1 MQAKDEIPDSQ
12 DASQCPLG
20 PTSVDSLSPTAEHGM
35 PAVGGHESFAAGTTL
50 DPAHPRQWDV
60 PVGSSS
66 ARVYRQLL
74 GLNPFKTSYL
84 SLYSSLHGWR
94 DRSIACG
101 GVLFAIAAGI
111 PLPLIG
117 VIFGHLISTFPPSE
131 ADLRTRIIQL
141 LCVAV
146 AFLVVTALYA
156 TLCSLTGEKIA
167 MRVRER
173 LLDCLLHIDQA
184 YLDTHDLDVTGLLSE
199 KVDVIHAGCSEK
211 VGIFIQSISYFV
223 AAFTVGFTLSPRL
236 TGYLLAAVMPTL
248 IIVTTITGRF
258 GSRYSKQTTTHGDR
272 ANAIVESALQSV
284 RVVQAFGIMD
294 ALCLKHSL
302 ILDGKVSASVRKAVV
317 AAVQVGAIY
326 FLAYSVNAL
335 AFYLGSHMAVAGEA
349 GGDAGTV
356 FAVVFLIL
364 DSSLVVAQFAPFLET
379 FAQAAAAQEVIQ
391 NLSEVR
397 DSARAA
403 TPHATRPHDL
413 RGSVVRFQDVSFVY
427 PARPTVKALNRLSLT
442 IQPGAFTA
450 LVGTSGGGKST
461 LVSLLTGTYGYAGSI
476 KIGTH
481 ELRDLDI
488 SDVRSQLA
496 VVEQDNELFTGTVSE
511 NICHGVRNQ
520 KLSASD
526 LAARCDEAVAGANI
540 DFLDALS
547 HGLQTRL
554 GDGVQLSG
562 GQRQRIC
569 LARALIRRPAIL
581 ILDEPT
587 AALDARS
594 ELAVMSAVHAA
605 VVAGVTVLMVA
616 HRLSTVLNADHVA
629 VFSDG
634 CVVEQGTPAAL
645 SDADGVFRSLLD
657 AQSTALSM
665 PESHESTES
674 LFKDTD
680 ADMDEIVETQQGNSI
695 LHVQSGDCGIA
706 RRTVVRH
713 VAANIQPDSAII
725 AVGLIA
731 SMVSGGLLLGEAIIF
746 GNLVSLLN
754 GGIDAPEFQRRAN
767 FFCLMFFVVG
777 CTGLVSWIACG
788 TAFGAAST
796 RSVGRIQRKVLRRL
810 LHMDM
815 QWYAA
820 PGRSVH
826 SLMSAFTKDSGDL
839 SCLSG
844 PALGTIF
851 TTLTSV
857 LGGVVLALC
866 VAWKIAIVL
875 LAAVPVMIAAGFIR
889 IRVLAQ
895 ADIRRRDA
903 YREATSLAAEACRN
917 RSTVTAFA
925 LESYMVE
932 EYRNALYRPYRRG
945 RLFAVTSNTILG
957 ISLSITYFVYALAY
971 WWGSRQ
977 VRNGSYTGKQFFT
990 VLPAMLFSAQ
1000 TAGQLFSLSPE
1011 IARAKAAAVAISKLL
1026 DSRPQILIDRDHV
1039 ETMQCFDSPEAAVL
1053 HGDHEKS
1060 SSDAAHV
1067 TFERASLSYS
1077 ALNSRRALRDLT
1089 LTISHGESVAF
1100 VGPSGAGKSSAI
1112 ALLERFFDPT
1122 IGCIKIDGVD
1132 MRHSDVRRLRDRIG
1146 LVSQE
1151 PDLLPG
1157 TIAFNIRLG
1166 ASHGQTVSDSDIQ
1179 EVCKQCGLHDFV
1191 QSMPEGYN
1199 TECGYGGSSRLSGG
1213 QRQRVA
1219 LARALIRDPEILLLD
1234 EPTSALDAHSEQHI
1248 QRALAEVSKGRTTVM
1263 VAHRLASIRHVEK
1276 ICVFDGGRIVEEGT
1290 HEQLIARGKLY
1301 ASMAKAQSVV

>member
-12 DASQCPLG
+12 DASRCSLG
-20 PTSVDSLSPTAEHGM
+20 PTSIDGLSPTAGYGM
-35 PAVGGHESFAAGTTL
+35 PAVGGHESFATGTML
-50 DPAHPRQWDV
+50 DLAHPRQWDV

-66 ARVYRQLL
+66 ARVCRQLL

-84 SLYSSLHGWR
+84 SLYSSLHGWG

-131 ADLRTRIIQL
+131 ADLRPRIIQL

-146 AFLVVTALYA
+146 AFLIVTALYA
-156 TLCSLTGEKIA
+156 TLFSLTGEKIA
-167 MRVRER
+167 IRVRER
-173 LLDCLLHIDQA
+173 LLDSLLDIDQA

-223 AAFTVGFTLSPRL
+223 AAFTVGFILSPRL

-258 GSRYSKQTTTHGDR
+258 GSRYSKQTATHSDR

-284 RVVQAFGIMD
+284 RVFQAFGIMD

-326 FLAYSVNAL
+326 FLAYSINAL

-349 GGDAGTV
+349 GGDVGTV

-403 TPHATRPHDL
+403 TPHTTRPHDL

-496 VVEQDNELFTGTVSE
+496 WSKTTSCSPGQY
-511 NICHGVRNQ
+511 
-520 KLSASD
+520 

-540 DFLDALS
+540 DFLDTLS

-569 LARALIRRPAIL
+569 QARALIRRPAIL

-605 VVAGVTVLMVA
+605 VAAGVTVLMVA

-634 CVVEQGTPAAL
+634 CVVEQGTPTAL

-657 AQSTALSM
+657 AQSTALRV
-665 PESHESTES
+665 PESRESTES

-680 ADMDEIVETQQGNSI
+680 AEMDEIVETQQGKNI
-695 LHVQSGDCGIA
+695 LHVQSDDCDIA
-706 RRTVVRH
+706 KRTVVRR
-713 VAANIQPDSAII
+713 VVANIRPDSAII
-725 AVGLIA
+725 VVGLFA

-754 GGIDAPEFQRRAN
+754 GGVDAPEFQRRAN

-777 CTGLVSWIACG
+777 CTGLVSWIASG
-788 TAFGAAST
+788 AAFGAAST
-796 RSVGRIQRKVLRRL
+796 RSVGRVQRTVLRRL

-815 QWYAA
+815 QWFAA

-889 IRVLAQ
+889 IWVLAQ

-917 RSTVTAFA
+917 RSMVTAFA

-1077 ALNSRRALRDLT
+1077 ALNSRRALRDVT

-1166 ASHGQTVSDSDIQ
+1166 ASHGQTV
-1179 EVCKQCGLHDFV
+1179 
-1191 QSMPEGYN
+1191 
-1199 TECGYGGSSRLSGG
+1199 
-1213 QRQRVA
+1213 
-1219 LARALIRDPEILLLD
+1219 
-1234 EPTSALDAHSEQHI
+1234 
-1248 QRALAEVSKGRTTVM
+1248 
-1263 VAHRLASIRHVEK
+1263 
-1276 ICVFDGGRIVEEGT
+1276 
-1290 HEQLIARGKLY
+1290 
-1301 ASMAKAQSVV
+1301 